1 MKDIRYKQRFE
12 NFEKAFLLLKRALE
26 TENPTIVEKAGA
38 IQFFEITFELSWKM
52 MKDYLVFQGYDVKS
66 PREAIKKSFEIGLI
80 DDGKAWLEALTDR
93 NMTVHTYDETQADE
107 VYDRIRRHYFGL
119 LERLYRT
126 FKEL

>member
-1 MKDIRYKQRFE
+1 MEDIRYKQRFE

-26 TENPTIVEKAGA
+26 MENPTIVEKAGA

-80 DDGKAWLEALTDR
+80 GDGKAWLEALTDR
-93 NMTVHTYDETQADE
+93 NMTVHTYDEAQADE
-107 VYDRIRRHYFGL
+107 VYDRIRRYYFGL